1 MPSFFVDINKNKR
14 IVIYINKRGK
24 YMEDKTFIKARVTG
38 TYTETE
44 ERIKSDQL
52 LLNTIESE
60 RMERIEATKE
70 TFDKLKTLAIKE
82 DAIYK
87 ELQNCKI
94 TLNTFLVVY
103 TILLIVT
110 MIVNW

>member
-1 MPSFFVDINKNKR
+1 
-14 IVIYINKRGK
+14 
-24 YMEDKTFIKARVTG
+24 MEDKTFITAHVTG

-44 ERIKSDQL
+44 ERIESDKL

-60 RMERIEATKE
+60 RMERMEATEE
-70 TFDKLKTLAIKE
+70 TFDKLETLAIKE

-87 ELQNCKI
+87 ELQNYQI
-94 TLNTFLVVY
+94 TLNAFIVLY

-110 MIVNW
+110 MLVNW

>member
-1 MPSFFVDINKNKR
+1 
-14 IVIYINKRGK
+14 
-24 YMEDKTFIKARVTG
+24 MEDKTFIKEHVTG

-60 RMERIEATKE
+60 RIERMEATNE
-70 TFDKLKTLAIKE
+70 IFDKLETLAIQE

-87 ELQNCKI
+87 ELRNYQI
-94 TLNTFLVVY
+94 TLNAFLVIY

-110 MIVNW
+110 MLVNW

>member
-1 MPSFFVDINKNKR
+1 
-14 IVIYINKRGK
+14 
-24 YMEDKTFIKARVTG
+24 MEDKTFIKAHVTG
-38 TYTETE
+38 SYTETE
-44 ERIKSDQL
+44 ERIKSYQL

-60 RMERIEATKE
+60 RMERIEATSE
-70 TFDKLKTLAIKE
+70 TFDELETLAIKY

-94 TLNTFLVVY
+94 TLNAFLVVY

-110 MIVNW
+110 MLVNL